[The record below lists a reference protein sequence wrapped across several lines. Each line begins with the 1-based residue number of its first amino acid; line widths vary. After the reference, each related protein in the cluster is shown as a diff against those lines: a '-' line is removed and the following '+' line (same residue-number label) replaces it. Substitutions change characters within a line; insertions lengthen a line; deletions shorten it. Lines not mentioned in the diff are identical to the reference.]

1 MPSIKNFYRA
11 GALITIARMAPIDRN
26 FFTRHLC
33 ETRDAFVSSVQ
44 DVSEEQSCFK
54 PAPDRW
60 SIQGCVEHLALA
72 EHGLLR
78 QIIDNSKPA
87 DAPGSRE
94 KETAIL
100 SSRGGDRKEKFMAP
114 ERAQPTGRFGSLEEA
129 VRQFTAARERTIVYV
144 TSCSDDLHM
153 RSTMHPLLGPMR
165 CSELLA
171 FIVVHPLRHAEQI
184 REVKAS
190 AGYPAGIHAAG
201 Q

>member
-1 MPSIKNFYRA
+1 M
-11 GALITIARMAPIDRN
+11 ARMDSTDRSSSAD
-26 FFTRHLC
+26 RLR
-33 ETRDAFVSSVQ
+33 ETRDIFVACMQ
-44 DVSEEQSCFK
+44 GVSEEQSRFK

-60 SIQGCVEHLALA
+60 SIQDCVEHLALA

-78 QIIDNSKPA
+78 RIIDNSAPA
-87 DAPGSRE
+87 DAPGSRD

-100 SSRGGDRKEKFMAP
+100 NSNGGDRKAKIMAP

-129 VRQFTAARERTIVYV
+129 VRQFTAARERTIIYV
-144 TSCSDDLHM
+144 ASCSDDLHM

-184 REVKAS
+184 REIKAS
-190 AGYPAGIHAAG
+190 DGYPAA
-201 Q
+201 

>member
-1 MPSIKNFYRA
+1 M
-11 GALITIARMAPIDRN
+11 ARMDPTDRN
-26 FFTRHLC
+26 SFTERLR
-33 ETRDAFVSSVQ
+33 ETRDAFVASVQ
-44 DVSEEQSCFK
+44 GVSEEQGRFK

-87 DAPGSRE
+87 EASGSRE

-100 SSRGGDRKEKFMAP
+100 NSGGGDRKEKMMAP
-114 ERAQPTGRFGSLEEA
+114 ERAHPTGRFGSLEEA
-129 VRQFTAARERTIVYV
+129 VRQFAAARERTIVYV
-144 TSCSDDLHM
+144 TSCDDLHM
-153 RSTMHPLLGPMR
+153 RSPVHPLLGQMR

-184 REVKAS
+184 REIKAS
-190 AGYPAGIHAAG
+190 AGYPAGNKVATNIA
-201 Q
+201 